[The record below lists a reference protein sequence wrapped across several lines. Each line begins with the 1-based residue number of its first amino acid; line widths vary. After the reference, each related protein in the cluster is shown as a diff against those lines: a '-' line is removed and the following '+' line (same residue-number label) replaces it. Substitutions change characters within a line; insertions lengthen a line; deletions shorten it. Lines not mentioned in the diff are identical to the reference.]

1 MNGDR
6 PTYRVRRGYQ
16 PQPRRARCATAPA
29 RAHDEPP
36 RGLRPRARGLSRSH
50 TVLVRGRGV
59 GCRHSQGLED
69 VWSARHVGTVGGSI
83 TQLTDFIVRS
93 PMTGA
98 SDDTAAKA
106 DEAPHP
112 EDPRKP
118 DSPTD
123 LKKPSW
129 IYVLRRVFFEF
140 NRDQCTD
147 LAAALTYYAVLALF
161 PALLA
166 LTSLLGVFG
175 QGPQTVDEIMALMAQ
190 FAPADAL
197 AQVQPV
203 IDQMVNTQAAGFALV
218 LGLLGALWSASGY
231 VNAFSRAM
239 NRVYG
244 VEEGRPIWKLRPLF
258 YGLTL
263 VVLLLVVVVLIGLV
277 VSGPVAQTIGDL
289 VGLGDAAVTA
299 WNLAKW
305 PVILLIVMCIVAL
318 LYYVTPNV
326 QQPKFRW
333 LSVGALTAIAIWVL
347 ASAGFGFYV
356 ANFGNYNR
364 TYGALAGVI
373 VALLWLWITN
383 LALLFGAELDT
394 GLEWARQLQA
404 GIKAEKT
411 LQLPP
416 RGVAASEKVA
426 AKRQEIIEEGR
437 QIRLQNQAIQNAEDE
452 ALK

>member
-1 MNGDR
+1 MGMPPDQ
-6 PTYRVRRGYQ
+6 GHD
-16 PQPRRARCATAPA
+16 AP
-29 RAHDEPP
+29 
-36 RGLRPRARGLSRSH
+36 
-50 TVLVRGRGV
+50 
-59 GCRHSQGLED
+59 
-69 VWSARHVGTVGGSI
+69 
-83 TQLTDFIVRS
+83 S
-93 PMTGA
+93 P
-98 SDDTAAKA
+98 DTAAGASAEKA
-106 DEAPHP
+106 HTAPDPDHP
-112 EDPRKP
+112 AKP
-118 DSPTD
+118 DSPMD
-123 LKKPSW
+123 LSKPSW
-129 IYVLRRVFFEF
+129 RFTARKAWQEF
-140 NRDQCTD
+140 GHDQCTD
-147 LAAALTYYAVLALF
+147 IAAALTYYAVLALF

-166 LTSLLGVFG
+166 LVSLLGVFG
-175 QGPQTVDEIMALMAQ
+175 QGESTVDAMLQLVRSLGQQGAAEVLQ
-190 FAPADAL
+190 E
-197 AQVQPV
+197 PV
-203 IDQMVNTQAAGFALV
+203 RQMVTASGAGVGLT
-218 LGLLGALWSASGY
+218 LGLLTALWSASGY
-231 VNAFSRAM
+231 VGAFGRAM
-239 NRVYG
+239 NRVYE
-244 VEEGRPIWKLRPLF
+244 VDEGRPAWKLRPLQ
-258 YGLTL
+258 
-263 VVLLLVVVVLIGLV
+263 LLVTTGCILAVALVLVAIVL
-277 VSGPVAQTIGDL
+277 SGPVATSVAQVAGIGQ
-289 VGLGDAAVTA
+289 GAVTVFDI
-299 WNLAKW
+299 LKW
-305 PVILLIVMCIVAL
+305 PVILAVVVVIVAV
-318 LYYVTPNV
+318 LYYATPNV